1 MFSDEDR
8 KECCRMS
15 KKFATILSIVIAI
28 IALATA
34 ITGLMLYLEKKK
46 KEDEEIQQYIDC
58 AIQ

>member
-1 MFSDEDR
+1 
-8 KECCRMS
+8 MS
-15 KKFATILSIVIAI
+15 KKFITILSVVTAI

>member
-1 MFSDEDR
+1 
-8 KECCRMS
+8 MS